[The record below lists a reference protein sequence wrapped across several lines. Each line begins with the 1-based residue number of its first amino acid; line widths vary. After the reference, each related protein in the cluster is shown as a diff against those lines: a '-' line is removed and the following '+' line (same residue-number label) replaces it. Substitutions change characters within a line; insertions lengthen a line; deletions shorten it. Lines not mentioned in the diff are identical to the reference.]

1 MFKSKKIFYFIFS
14 LLIFILLITTN
25 NFFSKRNYI
34 KNLKVHY
41 IDVGQGDATLIEY
54 LDKKILIDCGPNSN
68 ESNLLK
74 YLSGLNINKIDY
86 IFITHPHEDHIGN
99 LDKIIANYKVTSI
112 FMPKV
117 NFESEDLSKSLSL
130 IKNKNITLY
139 NLNKDFKIKFDENFY
154 LEIFSSSKK
163 NYENI
168 NNFSPLIK
176 VIFKK
181 DSFLFTGDNEELGE
195 LEFINKDINVDILK
209 VGHHGSNTSS
219 TNIFLEKVSPQISI
233 ISCGK
238 NNSFNHPNPKV
249 LERLNKLNNKI
260 YRTDEDGT
268 IIINSYGKSIIE
280 IEKK

>member
-1 MFKSKKIFYFIFS
+1 MLKSKKYFYFIIFLFV
-14 LLIFILLITTN
+14 LLIIKIS
-25 NFFSKRNYI
+25 FFPATDYI
-34 KNLKVHY
+34 NNLKVHY
-41 IDVGQGDATLIEY
+41 IDVGQGDSSLIEY

-74 YLSGLNINKIDY
+74 YLNNLNITKIDY

-99 LDKIIANYKVTSI
+99 LDQVISKYKVTTI

-117 NFESEDLSKSLSL
+117 NFESKDLSTSLSL
-130 IKNKNITLY
+130 IKDKNITLY
-139 NLNKDFKIKFDENFY
+139 DLNKDFKIKFNENFY
-154 LEIFSSSKK
+154 LEVFSSPKK

-181 DSFLFTGDNEELGE
+181 DSFLFTGDNEEIGE
-195 LEFINKDINVDILK
+195 LEFINNAIDVDILK

-219 TNIFLEKVSPQISI
+219 TDLFLKKVSPKISI

-249 LERLNKLNNKI
+249 LERLNKFDNKI

-268 IIINSYGKSIIE
+268 IIINSYGNSVVT

>member
-1 MFKSKKIFYFIFS
+1 MLKSKKYFYFIIFLFV
-14 LLIFILLITTN
+14 LLIIKISFFPTTD
-25 NFFSKRNYI
+25 YI
-34 KNLKVHY
+34 NNLKVHY
-41 IDVGQGDATLIEY
+41 IDVGQGDSSLIEY

-74 YLSGLNINKIDY
+74 YLNNLNITKIDY

-99 LDKIIANYKVTSI
+99 LDQVISKYKVTTI

-117 NFESEDLSKSLSL
+117 NFESKDLSTSLSL
-130 IKNKNITLY
+130 IKEKNITLY
-139 NLNKDFKIKFDENFY
+139 DLNKDFKIKFNEDFY
-154 LEIFSSSKK
+154 LEVFSSPKK

-181 DSFLFTGDNEELGE
+181 DSFLFTGDNEEIGE
-195 LEFINKDINVDILK
+195 LEFINNAIDVDILK

-219 TNIFLEKVSPQISI
+219 TDLFLKKVSPKISI

-249 LERLNKLNNKI
+249 LERLNKFDNKI

-268 IIINSYGKSIIE
+268 IIINSYGNSVVT

>member
-219 TNIFLEKVSPQISI
+219 TNIFLEKVSPKISI

>member
-14 LLIFILLITTN
+14 LLIFILLITAN
-25 NFFSKRNYI
+25 NFFSKNNYI

-54 LDKKILIDCGPNSN
+54 LNKKILIDCGPNSN

-74 YLSGLNINKIDY
+74 YLSDLNINKIDY

-99 LDKIIANYKVTSI
+99 LDKIIANYKITSI

-130 IKNKNITLY
+130 IKNKNIALY
-139 NLNKDFKIKFDENFY
+139 NLNKDFKINFDENFY
-154 LEIFSSSKK
+154 LEVFSSSKK

-195 LEFINKDINVDILK
+195 LEFINKDIDVDILK

-219 TNIFLEKVSPQISI
+219 TNIFLEKVSPKISI

-268 IIINSYGKSIIE
+268 IIVNSYGKSIIE

>member
-1 MFKSKKIFYFIFS
+1 MLKSKKYFYFIIFLFV
-14 LLIFILLITTN
+14 LLIIKIS
-25 NFFSKRNYI
+25 FFPATDYI
-34 KNLKVHY
+34 NNLKVHY
-41 IDVGQGDATLIEY
+41 IDVGQGDSSLIEY

-74 YLSGLNINKIDY
+74 YLNNLNITKIDY

-99 LDKIIANYKVTSI
+99 LDQVISKYKVTTI

-117 NFESEDLSKSLSL
+117 NFESKDLSTSLSL
-130 IKNKNITLY
+130 IKDKNITLY
-139 NLNKDFKIKFDENFY
+139 DLNKDFKIKFNEDFY
-154 LEIFSSSKK
+154 LEVFSSPKK

-181 DSFLFTGDNEELGE
+181 DSFLFTGDNEEIGE
-195 LEFINKDINVDILK
+195 LEFINNAIDVDILK

-219 TNIFLEKVSPQISI
+219 TDLFLKKVSPKISI

-249 LERLNKLNNKI
+249 LERLNKFDNKI

-268 IIINSYGKSIIE
+268 IIINSYGNSVVT